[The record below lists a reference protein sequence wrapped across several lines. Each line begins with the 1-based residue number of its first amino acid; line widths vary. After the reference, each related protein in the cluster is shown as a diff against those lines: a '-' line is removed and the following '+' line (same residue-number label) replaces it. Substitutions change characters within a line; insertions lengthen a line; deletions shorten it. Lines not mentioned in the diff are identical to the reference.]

1 MSDKMTPMQ
10 PKKLLEWMIDEKR
23 RKNALFGVNK
33 LYTAQPE
40 KTLNLFGADIET
52 PIGPAAGPHT
62 QLTQNILAAYAGG
75 ARFFELKTVQ
85 VIDGEDLPVAKPCI
99 IAEDECYNV
108 EWSTELTVP
117 QALDEYV
124 KAWFLA
130 KIAAQEYGLGRSD
143 AFLFNM
149 SVGYDLKGIQ
159 TEKIDHYI
167 ESMKNASSLPIWKE
181 LKDAAYTYLP
191 QFERV
196 SKQFIDEITP
206 VISNSVTEST
216 LHGCP
221 PEEIESIANYLID
234 VKGLH
239 TFIKVNPTLLGYNKA
254 REILDKLGF
263 DYIEFDDTHF
273 REDLQFEDAVPM
285 LERLMKKAEQKGVAF
300 GVKVTNTFPVDVAHG
315 ELPGKEMY
323 MSGRSLFP
331 LSVTAAKMLN
341 DKFGG
346 KLRISYSGGAD
357 AFNIGELYAAGIW
370 PITVATTLLKAG
382 GYNRMKQMA
391 DHISTRPYKIW
402 NGINTDELNMIQ
414 NRATSGAEN
423 TKSVKPLP
431 SRKIDKK
438 VPLLDCFIAPCKA
451 GCPIHQDITAYVGL
465 AGQGKYEDALR
476 VIIDKNPLPAITGT
490 ICPHRCMDKC
500 VRNFYEQS
508 VLIRDTK
515 LLCTNL
521 ALDKLLEHLNTPKKH
536 GEPVAVVGGGAAG
549 MAAAFFLA
557 RAGVPVTLFEKEAE
571 LGGIVRYY
579 IPEFRI
585 PDSMIDRDVSLL
597 KKMGAEIKTNTEAPS
612 IEELKN
618 QGFKNIVL
626 AIGAYKQGSIK
637 LEGESPMPSQEFL
650 RNSKAGKLPDL
661 GENVVVIGGG
671 NTAMDTAR
679 AAKRAPGVKNV
690 AIVYRR
696 TKRWMPAD
704 EEELELAINDGVEF
718 KDLLAPVKLENGV
731 LTCTIMELGEP
742 DESGRRS
749 PVATDKT
756 VEVPADSVITAV
768 GDKVDG
774 GLLTS
779 MGIDVDKTGKAV
791 VDQYHQTSIPGVF
804 IAGDAHKGPAT
815 VVEAIADARTIAD
828 YITKAREPHKYPYD
842 DGLEREKKGVL
853 IYNDEADT
861 EAVRCVECAAICENC
876 VDVCP
881 NRANISINVQ
891 GKLQIL
897 HIDALCNECGNCETF
912 CPYSSAPYKDKFTLF
927 PSAEAFADSTNEG
940 FYVRPD
946 NQYQVRLD
954 GIEFVTDGSSLP
966 DGIDTLIKAACA
978 NLKYF
983 L

>member
-1 MSDKMTPMQ
+1 MTPMQ
-10 PKKLLEWMIDEKR
+10 PKMLLEWMLDEKR
-23 RKNALFGVNK
+23 RKNSLFGVNK
-33 LYTAQPE
+33 IYTAQAE
-40 KTLNLFGADIET
+40 KTLGLFGANIET

-99 IAEDECYNV
+99 VAEDECYNV

-130 KIAAQEYGLGRSD
+130 KIAAQEYGLGRPD

-149 SVGYDLKGIQ
+149 SVGYDLEGIK
-159 TEKIDHYI
+159 TEKVDSYI
-167 ESMKNASSLPIWKE
+167 EGMKNASALPIWKE

-191 QFERV
+191 QFGRV
-196 SKQFIDEITP
+196 NKHFIDGITP
-206 VISNSVTEST
+206 VVSNSVTEST

-221 PEEIESIANYLID
+221 PQEIESIANYLMEE
-234 VKGLH
+234 KGLN
-239 TFIKVNPTLLGYNKA
+239 TFIKVNPTLLGYQKA
-254 REILDKLGF
+254 RDILDKLGF

-285 LERLMKKAEQKGVAF
+285 ITRLMKKAEEKGLTF
-300 GVKVTNTFPVDVAHG
+300 GVKVTNTFPVDIAHG

-331 LSVTAAKMLN
+331 LSITVAKMLN
-341 DKFGG
+341 DSFGG
-346 KLRISYSGGAD
+346 KLRISFSGGSD

-370 PITVATTLLKAG
+370 PVTVATTLLKAG

-391 DHISTRPYKIW
+391 DHIATRPYPIW
-402 NGINTDELNMIQ
+402 GGIKSDELDIIQ
-414 NRATSGAEN
+414 QKATSGAEN

-451 GCPIHQDITAYVGL
+451 GCPIKQDVTAYVGL
-465 AGQGKYEDALR
+465 AGQAKYEDALR

-490 ICPHRCMDKC
+490 ICNHRCMDKC

-515 LLCTNL
+515 LLCTNM
-521 ALDKLLEHLNTPKKH
+521 ALDTLLEHLNTPNKH
-536 GEPVAVVGGGAAG
+536 GEPVAVIGAGAAG

-557 RAGVPVTLFEKEAE
+557 RAGVPVTLFEKENE

-585 PDSMIDRDVSLL
+585 PGSSIDRDVSLL
-597 KKMGAEIKTNTEAPS
+597 KKMGVDIKTNTAAPS
-612 IEELKN
+612 IDELKK

-626 AIGAYKQGSIK
+626 AIGAYKQGTIR
-637 LEGESPMPSQEFL
+637 LEGDSPMPGLEFL
-650 RNSKAGKLPDL
+650 KNSKAGKLESL

-671 NTAMDTAR
+671 NTAMDAAR

-704 EEELELAINDGVEF
+704 EEELELAIDDGVEF
-718 KDLLAPVKLENGV
+718 KDLLAPQKYENGV
-731 LTCTIMELGEP
+731 LTCTVMELGEP
-742 DESGRRS
+742 DASGRRS

-756 VEVPADSVITAV
+756 IEVAANTVITAV
-768 GDKVDG
+768 GDKVDDS
-774 GLLTS
+774 LLKE
-779 MGIDVDKTGKAV
+779 MGITVDSTGKAV
-791 VDQYHQTSIPGVF
+791 VDQYLQTSIPGVF

-815 VVEAIADARTIAD
+815 VVEAIADARVIAD
-828 YITKAREPHKYPYD
+828 YITKARDAHKYPYD

-861 EAVRCVECAAICENC
+861 EAVRCLECGIICENC

-881 NRANISINVQ
+881 NRANISVNVH

-912 CPYSSAPYKDKFTLF
+912 CPYASAPYKDKFTLF
-927 PSAEAFADSTNEG
+927 LTPEDFANSTNEG
-940 FYVRPD
+940 FYVRLD
-946 NQYQVRLD
+946 NQYQIRLD

-966 DGIDTLIKAACA
+966 DGIDALIKVACA